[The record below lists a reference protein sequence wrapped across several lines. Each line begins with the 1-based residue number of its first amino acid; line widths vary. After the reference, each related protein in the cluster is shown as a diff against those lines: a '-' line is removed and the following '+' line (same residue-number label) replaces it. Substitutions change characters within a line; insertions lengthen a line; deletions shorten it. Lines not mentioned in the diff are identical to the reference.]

1 MRSVVPLV
9 TLRRF
14 FALLVLFS
22 TARFV
27 LNGWVQT
34 QVLDP
39 TWTFPFDGF
48 EWLPRPNR
56 WGAASLFSG
65 MMLGG
70 LLMLREHWARAGALL
85 VFLCFTYVEL
95 LDKSNYLNHYYFV
108 SLVAF
113 MLIWLPTTLRTPQVP
128 RMVVFSFRFMLGLV
142 YGYAGIAKLN
152 ADWMLHAQPLA
163 IWLPQH
169 SAMPVLGQF
178 FAMREVAFLF
188 SWAGAAFDLV
198 APFALFSD
206 RVRPYFYPILVTF
219 HVLTWMLFP
228 IGVFPWVM
236 IACTTVFFADSWH
249 EALWSKLQR
258 WLPTSKVVPMDVQWP
273 SWKRVVLVTFLLIQA
288 VFPWRHLA
296 YKGSVFWHEAGY
308 RFGWRVMLM
317 EKAGWTT
324 FFIQNEQGEER
335 EFPTGSFLTPNQD
348 KMMSTQPDLMLQTA
362 KHIRQIWD
370 DAYGER
376 VKVRAEAWASLNGRR
391 SQLMVDPFEDLASL
405 ENGWEPRTFVLPLD
419 SVIRPLEFEAIKDSL
434 RHARGW

>member
-9 TLRRF
+9 TLRRC

-22 TARFV
+22 TTRFV

-48 EWLPRPNR
+48 EWLPRPNV

-70 LLMLREHWARAGALL
+70 LMMLREHGARLGALL
-85 VFLCFTYVEL
+85 FFLCFTYVEL

-113 MLIWLPTTLRTPQVP
+113 MLIWLPTTWRTPQVP
-128 RMVVFSFRFMLGLV
+128 KVVVFSFRFMLGLV
-142 YGYAGIAKLN
+142 YGYAGLAKLN
-152 ADWMLHAQPLA
+152 ADWLLHAQPLA
-163 IWLPQH
+163 MWLPQH
-169 SAMPVLGQF
+169 SAVPFLGKF

-198 APFALFSD
+198 APFSLFSD
-206 RVRPYFYPILVTF
+206 RARPYFYPILVTF
-219 HVLTWMLFP
+219 HVLTWVLFP

-236 IACTTVFFADSWH
+236 IACTTVFFTDSWH
-249 EALWSKLQR
+249 EALWAKLQKWLPQSKLT
-258 WLPTSKVVPMDVQWP
+258 PTEVKWP
-273 SWKRVVLVTFLLIQA
+273 SWKQVAVVSFLLIQA

-296 YKGSVFWHEAGY
+296 YDGSVFWHEAGY

-324 FFIQNEQGEER
+324 FFIQNKEGEER

-348 KMMSTQPDLMLQTA
+348 KMMSTQPDLMVQTA

-376 VKVRAEAWASLNGRR
+376 VKVRAEVWASLNGRR

-405 ENGWEPRTFVLPLD
+405 ENGWAPRTFVLPLD
-419 SVIRPLEFEAIKDSL
+419 SVIRPREFEAIKDSL

>member
-9 TLRRF
+9 TLRRC

-22 TARFV
+22 TIRFV
-27 LNGWVQT
+27 LNGWVHT

-48 EWLPRPNR
+48 EWLPRPNV

-70 LLMLREHWARAGALL
+70 LLMLREQGARLGALL
-85 VFLCFTYVEL
+85 FFLCFTYVEL

-113 MLIWLPTTLRTPQVP
+113 MLIWLPTTWRTPQVP
-128 RMVVFSFRFMLGLV
+128 KVVVFSFRFMLGLV
-142 YGYAGIAKLN
+142 YGYAGLAKLN
-152 ADWMLHAQPLA
+152 ADWILHAQPLA
-163 IWLPQH
+163 MWLPQH
-169 SAMPVLGQF
+169 SAVPVLGKF

-188 SWAGAAFDLV
+188 SWAGAVFDLV

-219 HVLTWMLFP
+219 HVLTWVLFP

-236 IACTTVFFADSWH
+236 IACTTVFFTDSWH
-249 EALWSKLQR
+249 EALWAKLQK
-258 WLPTSKVVPMDVQWP
+258 WLPQSELTPTEVKWP
-273 SWKRVVLVTFLLIQA
+273 SWKQVALVTFLLIQA

-296 YKGSVFWHEAGY
+296 YDGSVFWHEAGY

-324 FFIQNEQGEER
+324 FFIQNEEGEER

-348 KMMSTQPDLMLQTA
+348 KMMSTQPDLMVQTA

-376 VKVRAEAWASLNGRR
+376 VKVRAEVWASLNGRR

-419 SVIRPLEFEAIKDSL
+419 SVIRPREFEAIKDSL